1 MDNQLKQQIN
11 IEDEMKRSYLDYA
24 MSVIIGRALPDVRDG
39 LKPVHRRILYSMN
52 EKGLLPGKPYK
63 KSANVVGDVL
73 GAYHPHGDT
82 AVYDSMVRMAQD
94 FSMRYPLIDGQGN
107 WGCFTGDTRIKLL
120 DGTERTFAELAQLP
134 PDEIFFVYSVD
145 AGGRIVVGEGQYS
158 RITRRNAELVELTFD
173 DGVTVRCTPDHR
185 FMLRDGTWKQAQE
198 LSIDDSLMAGYFD
211 TAQVNEETNDYLRVL
226 QPKTGEYEFAH
237 HLADE
242 FNQRRGQAPKMTGP
256 YVRHHI
262 NFNRFDNRPS
272 NIQRMGYTARL
283 IAEFGRERVTPEL
296 YDEQRDAKW
305 IPSSQKALVYFDSF
319 DELLDV

>member
-1 MDNQLKQQIN
+1 MDNQLKSQIN

-107 WGCFTGDTRIKLL
+107 WGCFTGDTKIKLL

-145 AGGRIVVGEGQYS
+145 VSGHIVVGEGCYS

-173 DGVTVRCTPDHR
+173 DGAIVRCTPDHK
-185 FMLRDGTWKQAQE
+185 FMLRDGAWKQANMN
-198 LSIDDSLMAGYFD
+198 SRIIWRMNLMSGA
-211 TAQVNEETNDYLRVL
+211 V
-226 QPKTGEYEFAH
+226 K
-237 HLADE
+237 
-242 FNQRRGQAPKMTGP
+242 RRK
-256 YVRHHI
+256 
-262 NFNRFDNRPS
+262 
-272 NIQRMGYTARL
+272 
-283 IAEFGRERVTPEL
+283 
-296 YDEQRDAKW
+296 
-305 IPSSQKALVYFDSF
+305 
-319 DELLDV
+319 